1 MVYSKKYYSGIE
13 DWLELSESINE
24 DNFAWVLK
32 RWFNK
37 YQCEVL
43 EMKFEYG
50 CSITQ
55 IAKGMERSYSTIVK
69 LLERLRVSLKRYSC
83 IFVGDVSVEER
94 KNYLVYYM
102 GDYLYDKDI
111 KVLNAYGFTK
121 VSDLSRGKLYD
132 IRGSLTSKA
141 YSGLKDTLLEL
152 GISVGLG
159 RLKDDYPANIFKLVG
174 ISREDVNLGVFNKIM
189 NEMYLDKKLTKVYEV
204 GMLRFRDCKTL
215 DEIATNKL
223 GGVTKEAARLVVEKF
238 IKYVSSQ
245 RLKYDVRFEKGSKD
259 LLNEEL
265 GSKYTKVFGT
275 KLVCTL
281 CSNSFITLGDVHNA
295 GYLELRSIQG
305 LGVAKLDR
313 LVLSLD
319 LLGFAV
325 EGRGVKSVKKKVV

>member
-1 MVYSKKYYSGIE
+1 ME
-13 DWLELSESINE
+13 EWLELSEPINE
-24 DNFAWVLK
+24 DNFEWVLK
-32 RWFNK
+32 RWFTP
-37 YQCEVL
+37 YHCEVL
-43 EMKFEYG
+43 ELKFEYG
-50 CSITQ
+50 CSMAQ
-55 IAKGMERSYSTIVK
+55 IARGMERVYTTIVK
-69 LLERLRVSLKRYSC
+69 LLERLKVSLKRFSC
-83 IFVGDVSVEER
+83 LFVGNVSVEER
-94 KNYLVYYM
+94 KNYLVYYI

-141 YSGLKDTLLEL
+141 YSGLKDTLLEM

-159 RLKDDYPANIFKLVG
+159 RLKDDYPVNIFKLVG
-174 ISREDVNLGVFNKIM
+174 IPREDVNLGVFNKIM
-189 NEMYLDKKLTKVYEV
+189 DEMYLDKKLTKVYEV

-223 GGVTKEAARLVVEKF
+223 GGVTKETARLVVEKF

-245 RLKYDVRFEKGSKD
+245 RLKYDIKFKKGSKD

-265 GSKYTKVFGT
+265 GLKYTKVFGT

-281 CSNSFITLGDVHNA
+281 CSNGFSTLGDVHNA

-313 LVLSLD
+313 LVLSLE
-319 LLGFAV
+319 LLGFKI
-325 EGRGVKSVKKKVV
+325 EGRGVKGVEKKVV